1 MKALVLVTTSF
12 PVRGDGSEAAGAF
25 VADIAIALSS
35 RLPIRVVAPGPSNT
49 RESLTDNVEVFRFAA
64 PEKALSTLSPM
75 NPRDLVSLH
84 RVLSSGAAA
93 ALDAVRAGPTSHQLA
108 LWALPSGHWARRV
121 TKITGVPYSVWT
133 LGSDIWS
140 LGRIPIVRG
149 CLRSVL
155 VDADCCFSDG
165 VTLARQTER
174 VAGRSVEFLPSA
186 RSLVSKPRTLRGQLP
201 YRLLYV
207 GRWHRN
213 KGVDLLLEALDL
225 LSDAD
230 WGRIES
236 IKICG
241 GGPLE
246 SAVRAG
252 VERLVR
258 NGRPVACKG
267 YLDRVEVG
275 AAFASSDILLLPSRV
290 ESIPVVFSDAMQ
302 QGCPVVASPVGDL
315 PDLVTK
321 GGVGWVA
328 SAVTPLAFAGA
339 LRTALG
345 TDVSTMER
353 ALREMARRF
362 SISDHIA
369 PRLLELARAP
379 RAQ

>member
-1 MKALVLVTTSF
+1 M
-12 PVRGDGSEAAGAF
+12 
-25 VADIAIALSS
+25 
-35 RLPIRVVAPGPSNT
+35 
-49 RESLTDNVEVFRFAA
+49 
-64 PEKALSTLSPM
+64 
-75 NPRDLVSLH
+75 
-84 RVLSSGAAA
+84 
-93 ALDAVRAGPTSHQLA
+93 
-108 LWALPSGHWARRV
+108 
-121 TKITGVPYSVWT
+121 
-133 LGSDIWS
+133 
-140 LGRIPIVRG
+140 
-149 CLRSVL
+149 
-155 VDADCCFSDG
+155 
-165 VTLARQTER
+165 
-174 VAGRSVEFLPSA
+174 
-186 RSLVSKPRTLRGQLP
+186 
-201 YRLLYV
+201 
-207 GRWHRN
+207 
-213 KGVDLLLEALDL
+213 DLLLEALDL